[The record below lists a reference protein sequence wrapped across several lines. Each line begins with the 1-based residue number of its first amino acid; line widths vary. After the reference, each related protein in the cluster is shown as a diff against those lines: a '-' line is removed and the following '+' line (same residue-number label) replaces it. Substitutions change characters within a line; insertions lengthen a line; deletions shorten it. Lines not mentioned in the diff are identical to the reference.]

1 MKLDVEPKGVI
12 ELYESHSPH
21 GDAKT
26 IASALGFNNHREMA
40 EFMLN
45 KGFLWDSDKG
55 NYYEELDLNQLAQ
68 MGSDARMSSISEY
81 LPLLKW
87 LKSNEVELRALL
99 EVDFSEDFP
108 VEDAI
113 SRKIQISKDLNN
125 LLIAYCHD
133 HELRPSSVVSLAL
146 SSFLKV

>member
-1 MKLDVEPKGVI
+1 MKLDIEPKGVI

-21 GDAKT
+21 ADAKT
-26 IASALGFNNHREMA
+26 ISSALGFNNHREMA

-45 KGFLWDSDKG
+45 NGFIWDSDKC

-68 MGSDARMSSISEY
+68 IGGDARMSSISEY

-87 LKSNEVELRALL
+87 LKSNEVELMALL
-99 EVDFSEDFP
+99 EADFSEDFLM
-108 VEDAI
+108 EDSI

-125 LLIAYCHD
+125 LLITYCHD
-133 HELRPSSVVSLAL
+133 HQLRPSSVVSLAL
-146 SSFLKV
+146 SSFLDV